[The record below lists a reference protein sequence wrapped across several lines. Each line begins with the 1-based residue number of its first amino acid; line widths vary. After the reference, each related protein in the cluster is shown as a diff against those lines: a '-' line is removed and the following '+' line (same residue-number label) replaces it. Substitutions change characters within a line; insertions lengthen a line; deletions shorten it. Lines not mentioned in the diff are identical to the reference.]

1 MTVIPSL
8 IQTQWFVYLNALLF
22 VVCANRS
29 SLFSSSSLYCKLA
42 DDFKLVNRSY
52 VIGSMTQDASVF
64 TNILHLNELINV
76 F

>member
-1 MTVIPSL
+1 MIVILSL
-8 IQTQWFVYLNALLF
+8 IQTQWFVDLSALLF
-22 VVCANRS
+22 AVCVNRS

-64 TNILHLNELINV
+64 TLLIAT
-76 F
+76 